1 MRSTSLSTA
10 GGRRRR
16 RRRQQQQQQQQQ
28 WLTYS
33 SHLLSAALRDGGD
46 DDVDNAYLSDHDAD
60 APEFQA
66 CGLVWKLTATPFKPA
81 PEYLGLRLVP
91 VPKPRRGGGPA
102 QAQESEAEAAD
113 EVTFTLDVLKKQV
126 WVGGGWVGDGWGM
139 GGGWVGWGSQPGF
152 SSCAALVCAPAVD
165 WVMRSHPQA
174 HVSAFDCHPPHPTPH
189 LPHTHHAEL
198 VCCRPMGRL
207 SGAGKCTMCCESRTR
222 HFGKS
227 STRCCWLVGC
237 RSCCCCF
244 PPAVGWRRAG
254 PAAAWR
260 AQLPQ
265 TASAAP
271 ALPACPPA
279 RRPRPKVWIGIL

>member
-10 GGRRRR
+10 GGRRRRRRR

-102 QAQESEAEAAD
+102 QALESEAEAAGKAANALSVD
-113 EVTFTLDVLKKQV
+113 SA
-126 WVGGGWVGDGWGM
+126 VGRE
-139 GGGWVGWGSQPGF
+139 
-152 SSCAALVCAPAVD
+152 SSCWAAEVLLRVGRRRVGSRDSLSPGG
-165 WVMRSHPQA
+165 MRNRSR
-174 HVSAFDCHPPHPTPH
+174 SAT
-189 LPHTHHAEL
+189 
-198 VCCRPMGRL
+198 
-207 SGAGKCTMCCESRTR
+207 
-222 HFGKS
+222 S
-227 STRCCWLVGC
+227 S
-237 RSCCCCF
+237 
-244 PPAVGWRRAG
+244 
-254 PAAAWR
+254 
-260 AQLPQ
+260 
-265 TASAAP
+265 
-271 ALPACPPA
+271 
-279 RRPRPKVWIGIL
+279 